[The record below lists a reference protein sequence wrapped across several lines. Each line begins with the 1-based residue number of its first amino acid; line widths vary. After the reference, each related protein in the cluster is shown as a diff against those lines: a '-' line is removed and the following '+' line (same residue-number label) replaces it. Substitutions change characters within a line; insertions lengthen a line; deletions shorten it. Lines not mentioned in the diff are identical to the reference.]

1 MGVILECTETKLF
14 SDKNEFLYMFILVWF
29 KTKQCLQLANW
40 IFIWN
45 SVVFFVAIIY
55 YFLVSAEKK
64 RLFFS
69 QKVGQKLLLVPVLVS
84 LTSNQNPHKM
94 LSNNS
99 KSYSYDSYIEDS
111 TSMLCENQ
119 VLENRCLVFFL
130 ESCIW
135 SCL

>member
-1 MGVILECTETKLF
+1 MGIILEYTETNLF
-14 SDKNEFLYMFILVWF
+14 FDKNEFLYMFILVWF

-45 SVVFFVAIIY
+45 SVILFVAIVY

-64 RLFFS
+64 GCFFLKKLGKSYSGCQFWFHLFPIKIHTKCY
-69 QKVGQKLLLVPVLVS
+69 QITQ
-84 LTSNQNPHKM
+84 
-94 LSNNS
+94 
-99 KSYSYDSYIEDS
+99 KSYSYNSYIEDS
-111 TSMLCENQ
+111 TSMLCKNQ
-119 VLENRCLVFFL
+119 MLENRCLVVFL